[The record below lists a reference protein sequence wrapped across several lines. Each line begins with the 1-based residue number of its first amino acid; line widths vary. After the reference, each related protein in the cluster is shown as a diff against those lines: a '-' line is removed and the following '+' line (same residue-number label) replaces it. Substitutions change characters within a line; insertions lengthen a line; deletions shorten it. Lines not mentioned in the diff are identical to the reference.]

1 MKMIIMVTPWLYK
14 RTAHLAHFGVVK
26 VDELDEG
33 VSQKQADFCWTQVHL
48 TLEKHSQ
55 ISS

>member
-1 MKMIIMVTPWLYK
+1 MKMIIMVTPCLYQ
-14 RTAHLAHFGVVK
+14 RTAHLAHLGVVE